1 VHHVQGGRRSP
12 LEVRRPFVWLVVT
25 AAITL
30 AVDQISKAVVR
41 TSIGTN
47 ETITVITGV
56 LDLAHVQNTGAAFG
70 MLPGQR
76 ELFIAV
82 PLLMLLAVAV
92 YWHRERPRA
101 WLVVVPL
108 GLVVGGALGNLF
120 DRAFRGHVTDFL
132 SFSFFAPVYN
142 IADTAIVVGVGG
154 LILWVFFGTP
164 SARQSVDAPGA
175 DEVEPAHEGPA
186 PGSGETTAESSQ

>member
-1 VHHVQGGRRSP
+1 VYHVQGGRRSP
-12 LEVRRPFVWLVVT
+12 LEVRRPFVWLVAT
-25 AAITL
+25 AALTL

-47 ETITVITGV
+47 ETITIIAGV

-70 MLPGQR
+70 MLPGRR
-76 ELFIAV
+76 ELFIAIS
-82 PLLMLLAVAV
+82 LLMLLAVAV
-92 YWHRERPRA
+92 YWRRERPRV
-101 WLVVVPL
+101 WPVVIPL

-120 DRAFRGHVTDFL
+120 DRAIRGQVTDFL

-142 IADTAIVVGVGG
+142 IADSAIIVGVSV

-164 SARQSVDAPGA
+164 SPKEAAEDPG
-175 DEVEPAHEGPA
+175 DDDSETLHEGSA
-186 PGSGETTAESSQ
+186 SGASEMTAESSL